1 MLGKGT
7 RGSGSCWLGAV
18 AGSVGVRGVEATRC
32 RLVDESIGRSDP
44 SCRLTRFPG
53 QARYLASAA
62 WTLLIPKYDSLDLG
76 HTGLAYGQGV
86 QNTNCFVRR
95 RAEWQYPH
103 CGDEAPASITVRA
116 VSECHA
122 SESRPVEILFL
133 SIGRAHI
140 GASNARVKS
149 LALAALG
156 GSSLPN
162 GGSCRHVG
170 GIGVDVN
177 PI

>member
-1 MLGKGT
+1 MSSNGIGRSTRESIFDRCKKIISGEISSDRRQDRVIDGRPGMSAGTLLNVHVRSVSSRLGHMPGWNMEALVEGQGRGACLAKGT

-76 HTGLAYGQGV
+76 LAKG
-86 QNTNCFVRR
+86 
-95 RAEWQYPH
+95 
-103 CGDEAPASITVRA
+103 
-116 VSECHA
+116 
-122 SESRPVEILFL
+122 
-133 SIGRAHI
+133 
-140 GASNARVKS
+140 
-149 LALAALG
+149 
-156 GSSLPN
+156 
-162 GGSCRHVG
+162 CRTQIVL
-170 GIGVDVN
+170 
-177 PI
+177 